1 MLVCLLTEI
10 DGPGIYLKT
19 VKLNFLGLTRLC
31 FESSV
36 RLMTNK
42 YSKLDAICFGA
53 RAQDELVSGF
63 HRLLNVA
70 INLISFFWKLLESAK
85 VQ

>member
-42 YSKLDAICFGA
+42 YSSWILFVWEPEHKMNWF
-53 RAQDELVSGF
+53 QDFTGC
-63 HRLLNVA
+63 
-70 INLISFFWKLLESAK
+70 
-85 VQ
+85 